1 MSYDAFFEAIE
12 ARLGD
17 RFRAQNIGP
26 ARLFGYAWMETGEKE
41 YTYMS
46 LTNKYVPFFDIFR
59 AIFYRVLGQ
68 AGVAHP
74 RSFATDDDREFLLA
88 AYRTL
93 RPRPGLLE
101 CFETLRAAG
110 YTVWA
115 LTSGDTAR
123 VAGYLEAAGAKFPE
137 ENFVSCDSIGIGK
150 PAPSAYQFIL
160 DKFPKENLDL
170 WFAAAHIWD
179 AAAARQCGYVFAHD
193 KAEMTKT
200 LLTPRQ
206 QLQRRVGVRLG
217 RRAVARD
224 LRRDGG
230 DGRQSDGT
238 GRQHHFVCWQAVMS
252 LQ

>member
-1 MSYDAFFEAIE
+1 MASENKHVVFDIVGTCVSYDAFFEAIE

-17 RFRAQNIGP
+17 RLRAQNIGP

-59 AIFYRVLGQ
+59 SIFYRVLGQ
-68 AGVAHP
+68 AGIANP

-88 AYRTL
+88 SYRTL

-101 CFETLRAAG
+101 CFEKLRSAG

-115 LTSGDTAR
+115 LTSGDTTR

-137 ENFVSCDSIGIGK
+137 ENFFSCDSIGIGK

-179 AAAARQCGYVFAHD
+179 AAAARQCGFKGAWASVWEGEPSPDIYG
-193 KAEMTKT
+193 EMEVTADS
-200 LLTPRQ
+200 LTE
-206 QLQRRVGVRLG
+206 L
-217 RRAVARD
+217 AD
-224 LRRDGG
+224 NII
-230 DGRQSDGT
+230 SYT
-238 GRQHHFVCWQAVMS
+238 GKK
-252 LQ
+252 